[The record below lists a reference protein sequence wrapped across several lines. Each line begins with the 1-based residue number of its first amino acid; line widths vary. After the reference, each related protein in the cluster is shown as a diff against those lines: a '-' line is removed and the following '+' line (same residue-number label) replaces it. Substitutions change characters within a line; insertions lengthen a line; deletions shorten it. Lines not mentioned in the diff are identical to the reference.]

1 MKSTVPIEILF
12 ENEDVVAINKPA
24 GIMVHGDGKSPEYT
38 IADWMLENYPASRNV
53 GEPIMLRTVVA
64 GPNSSTSVIMRPGIV
79 HRLDK
84 ETSGVMLLAKTPE
97 GFEHLKWQFKN
108 RTIKKTYR
116 AFVYNNIKED
126 ALRIQLSI
134 GRSSKDVRRWSAG
147 KDARGE
153 LRDALTDFTVLGRGQ
168 VEGEHITFIQAD
180 PKTGRTH
187 QIRVHAKAIDRPLV
201 GDSLYAPGRKRVLGF
216 KRLAL
221 HAARIVFDDRTG
233 AQIVVEAPYPDD
245 FKQAIERFEEVL

>member
-1 MKSTVPIEILF
+1 MNTKPFITILF
-12 ENEDVVAINKPA
+12 ENEDIVAINKPA

-38 IADWMLENYPASRNV
+38 IADWMLETYPASRSV
-53 GEPIMLRTVVA
+53 GEPIMLRTTVA

-84 ETSGVMLLAKTPE
+84 ETSGVMLLAKTQQ
-97 GFEHLKWQFKN
+97 GFEHLKQQFKN
-108 RTIKKTYR
+108 RTIAKTYR

-126 ALRIQLSI
+126 ALTIQLSI

-153 LRDALTDFTVLGRGQ
+153 LREALTNLRVLGRGQ
-168 VEGEHITFIQAD
+168 ADGEHVTFIQAD

-201 GDSLYAPGRKRVLGF
+201 GDALYAPGRKPVLGF

-221 HAARIVFDDRTG
+221 HAVRIAFDDLTG
-233 AQIVVEAPYPDD
+233 ERIEVEAPYPDD
-245 FKQAIERFEEVL
+245 FKQAVERFNGSV

>member
-1 MKSTVPIEILF
+1 MKTPTPIEILF
-12 ENEDVVAINKPA
+12 ENEDLVAINKPA

-38 IADWMLENYPASRNV
+38 IADWMLETYPASRNV
-53 GEPIMLRTVVA
+53 GEPIMLRTVVS

-84 ETSGVMLLAKTPE
+84 DTSGVMLLAKTPQ
-97 GFEHLKWQFKN
+97 GFEHLKQQFKD
-108 RTIKKTYR
+108 RTISKTYR

-126 ALRIQLSI
+126 ALKIALSI

-153 LRDALTDFTVLGRGQ
+153 LRDALTNFTVLGRGQ
-168 VEGEHITFIQAD
+168 AEGEHITFIQAD

-201 GDSLYAPGRKRVLGF
+201 GDALYAPGRKTVLGF

-221 HAARIVFDDRTG
+221 HAVKIAFNDLTGARIE
-233 AQIVVEAPYPDD
+233 VEAPYPED
-245 FKQAIERFEEVL
+245 FTQAIKTFERAL

>member
-1 MKSTVPIEILF
+1 MKTPTPIEILF
-12 ENEDVVAINKPA
+12 ENEDLVAINKPA

-38 IADWMLENYPASRNV
+38 IADWMLETYPASRNV
-53 GEPIMLRTVVA
+53 GEPIMLRTVVS

-84 ETSGVMLLAKTPE
+84 DTSGVMLLAKTQQ
-97 GFEHLKWQFKN
+97 GFEHLKQQFKD
-108 RTIKKTYR
+108 RTISKTYR

-126 ALRIQLSI
+126 ALKVALSI

-153 LRDALTDFTVLGRGQ
+153 LRDALTNFTVLGRGQ
-168 VEGEHITFIQAD
+168 TEGEHVTFIQAD

-201 GDSLYAPGRKRVLGF
+201 GDALYAPGRKTVLGF

-221 HAARIVFDDRTG
+221 HAAKIAFNDLTGERIE
-233 AQIVVEAPYPDD
+233 VEAPYPED
-245 FKQAIERFEEVL
+245 FAQAIKTFEQAL